1 MQLLNLLTSR
11 RGRLAISKDD
21 LFREVLLRLGMLF
34 CIFAGNAKFIRC
46 FCSSRTYMLV
56 PSVSIKLATSLVALA
71 SSLLL
76 LIMSLNAKLN
86 IYDDEKVVHFAKD
99 LLEVIYIA

>member
-1 MQLLNLLTSR
+1 
-11 RGRLAISKDD
+11 
-21 LFREVLLRLGMLF
+21 
-34 CIFAGNAKFIRC
+34 
-46 FCSSRTYMLV
+46 MLV